1 MFELHPQLAKD
12 SIHIG
17 DLELCRVL
25 LANDQQYPWLIL
37 VPMVADITE
46 VIDLTPA
53 QQQLLWQESAKV
65 SLLLKSMY
73 QPDKLNIA
81 ALGNVVPQLHVHHV
95 VRFTDDKAWPA
106 PIWGVHPAV
115 PYELNQAEQI
125 KNAIVTR
132 L

>member
-12 SIHIG
+12 SFHIC

-46 VIDLTPA
+46 VIDLTPE

-65 SLLLKSMY
+65 SHLLKSMY

-95 VRFTDDKAWPA
+95 VRFVDDKAWPA
-106 PIWGVHPAV
+106 PIWGALPAV
-115 PYELNQAEQI
+115 PYGMNQAEQI
-125 KNAIVTR
+125 KNAIVTQ